1 MNALPPEVKGR
12 VLDAVRREPA
22 RTRPETT
29 RVVAMV
35 VVAGFLTTFCVM
47 MMLGGFFGGGRPAAY
62 LALSTA
68 GWLAMAG
75 IATWGAV
82 GRGRSMVG
90 RPTPVVR
97 TVALVTAPVMAV
109 WVLIAWAGWPT
120 LPVCPAKADLLCLA
134 FTLVL
139 ALGPFAAFLFVRRR
153 TDPVHPRLS
162 GAALGAASG
171 AWGAVAMH
179 VRCIC
184 ADPTH
189 LLVAHV
195 VPIAVFSVAGWLLG
209 ARVLGISGKRAG
221 GGRSERLKARPDAIG
236 CEE

>member
-1 MNALPPEVKGR
+1 MTALPPEVKDR

-22 RTRPETT
+22 RTRPET
-29 RVVAMV
+29 RRAVAMV
-35 VVAGFLTTFCVM
+35 VVAGFLTTFCVT
-47 MMLGGFFGGGRPAAY
+47 MMLGGFVGGERPAAY
-62 LALSTA
+62 LVLSTA

-75 IATWGAV
+75 IATWGAI

-90 RPTPVVR
+90 RSTRVVR

-109 WVLIAWAGWPT
+109 WVLVAWAGWPT
-120 LPVCPAKADLLCLA
+120 LPVCPAKADFLCLA

-139 ALGPFAAFLFVRRR
+139 ALGPFAAFLFVRRH
-153 TDPVHPRLS
+153 TDPIHPRLS

-195 VPIAVFSVAGWLLG
+195 VPIVIFAVAGWMLG
-209 ARVLGISGKRAG
+209 ARVLGISAERPMG
-221 GGRSERLKARPDAIG
+221 GEASD
-236 CEE
+236 